1 MKINKLSASIEA
13 SASLANTSVENC
25 QASLKEIKE
34 YEVSSKLS
42 YLEERI
48 KRLYPEV
55 DCEYSDNDEVIIN
68 ESMPNYMADSVKMT
82 FHDDLSSIDLIV
94 TCVAGGLAVLVD
106 FLLVKIPKST
116 KIVRNGKT
124 IKQEGSVLTD
134 LIRRIGF
141 DENGKTSS
149 WIKVL
154 EKYFNVPFDK
164 SIIAGEKGLH
174 PKSHRLYSLAH
185 DPSPSGLLWAIKDIL
200 CGTTSYIDKAGNLKM
215 VSSNPASLKSKLF
228 IPIIW
233 IGHII
238 SDIFTKAG
246 IPIPGACFLR
256 TLQFGSFGEK
266 RRTIGEVVE
275 YMYLNGYDV
284 RHLATMVTSNAVIE
298 IIVRVYICLTRD
310 FINALGKPSALIQ
323 ADKAIVEHRLSKM
336 RFYSYAVAACGNI
349 GKMAI
354 YQWNPTALNLA
365 IWIEFLRT
373 SIKEYEKFFG
383 SESQYIDV
391 VKKRELINVSF
402 ENLKRT
408 LDSLDSENNS
418 EY

>member
-1 MKINKLSASIEA
+1 MKTNKLSKSIEAYAKEAYASIEDCH
-13 SASLANTSVENC
+13 E
-25 QASLKEIKE
+25 SLKAIRE
-34 YEVSSKLS
+34 YKVSSELS
-42 YLEERI
+42 SLEERL
-48 KRLYPEV
+48 KRLYSNVE
-55 DCEYSDNDEVIIN
+55 CEYTDKDKVVIN
-68 ESMPNYMADSVKMT
+68 ESIQASTADLIKLT
-82 FHDDLSSIDLIV
+82 YPDELSSIDIIV
-94 TCVAGGLAVLVD
+94 SCVAGGLAILVD
-106 FLLVKIPKST
+106 FLLVKIPKT
-116 KIVRNGKT
+116 TNIVRNSKV
-124 IKQEGSVLTD
+124 IKQEGSALTD

-164 SIIAGEKGLH
+164 SIISGEKGFH

-200 CGTTSYIDKAGNLKM
+200 CGTTSYIDQAGNLKM
-215 VSSNPASLKSKLF
+215 VPSKPASLKSKLF

-256 TLQFGSFGEK
+256 TLQIGSFGEK

-284 RHLATMVTSNAVIE
+284 RHLATMATSNAVIE
-298 IIVRVYICLTRD
+298 IIVRIYHCLTRD

-323 ADKAIVEHRLSKM
+323 ADKAIVEHRLLKM

-365 IWIEFLRT
+365 LWIEFLRT
-373 SIKEYEKFFG
+373 SIKEYEKSFG
-383 SESQYIDV
+383 SESQYIDA
-391 VKKRELINVSF
+391 VKKREIINASF
-402 ENLKRT
+402 ENLKKR
-408 LDSLDSENNS
+408 LDYIDGQD
-418 EY
+418 